1 MRKGRGPGLVFGVVA
16 LLALLALVAAG
27 VLPRLQRERAL
38 DARAAQMHGPPRVAV
53 AAARLGAPQSELVL
67 PGTALPAQN
76 TVIHARLDGFV
87 GKLAADLGDQVREGQ
102 LLAVLQAPEIEAEL
116 ARAKARLV
124 EVERNLTL
132 SHASAERH
140 ARLASGGISSQE
152 AADEARARANSAEAG
167 LDAGRAEVG
176 RLAALYAYHRV
187 LAPFDGVITRREVDR
202 GALVKGGTTALFEIA
217 QIKTL
222 KVFVE
227 VPQSLAGEVRVGMP
241 AEVFAPEAPAKLASG
256 KVVRTSG
263 ALDPATR
270 TLRAEVHLP
279 GADKGG
285 PLLAGAFVRVRLKVQ
300 RATPPVLV
308 PTSAVAMRKEGPR
321 VVVLLA
327 DRRVQQRKVV
337 PGRDLG
343 AEIELLE
350 GLQGGERVVLSPG
363 DDLQDGA
370 VVTVAEGAGGK

>member
-1 MRKGRGPGLVFGVVA
+1 LK
-16 LLALLALVAAG
+16 
-27 VLPRLQRERAL
+27 
-38 DARAAQMHGPPRVAV
+38 GPPRVAV
-53 AAARLGAPQSELVL
+53 ASARLGSPQSELVL
-67 PGTALPAQN
+67 PGTALPAQS

-87 GKLAADLGDQVREGQ
+87 GKLSADLGDKVREGQ

-116 ARAKARLV
+116 SRTRARLG

-132 SHASAERH
+132 TRASAERH

-167 LDAGRAEVG
+167 VEAGQADVG
-176 RLAALYAYHRV
+176 RLSALYAYRRV
-187 LAPFDGVITRREVDR
+187 VAPFDGVITRRDVDR

-217 QIKTL
+217 QTDTL
-222 KVFVE
+222 KVFID
-227 VPQSLAGEVRVGMP
+227 VPQSLAGEVRTGMP
-241 AEVFAPEAPAKLASG
+241 AEVFAPEAPARAASG
-256 KVVRTSG
+256 QVVRTAG
-263 ALDPATR
+263 ALDPSTR
-270 TLRAEVHLP
+270 TLRTEVHLP
-279 GADKGG
+279 GGG
-285 PLLAGAFVRVRLKVQ
+285 ALLAGSFVRVRLKVQ
-300 RATPPVLV
+300 RAAPPVMV
-308 PTSAVAMRKEGPR
+308 PTSALAMRKEGPR

-327 DRRVQQRKVV
+327 DRRVQQRTVV
-337 PGRDLG
+337 PGRDMG